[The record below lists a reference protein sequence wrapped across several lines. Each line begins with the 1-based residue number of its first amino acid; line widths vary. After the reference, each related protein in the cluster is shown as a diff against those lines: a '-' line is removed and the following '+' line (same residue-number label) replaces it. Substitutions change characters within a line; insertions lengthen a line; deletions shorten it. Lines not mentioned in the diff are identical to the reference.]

1 MQRDLEFLSNI
12 CNRSKMA
19 LSPTSQQKIKW
30 QKLDHETELI
40 LSDEAIARDAKL
52 LETLRK
58 LVRSNVLT
66 TNSSNRPKIA
76 PLLFIKYRGT
86 GFPLNGI
93 DNLVIP
99 RWRDLSSWFKVQLG
113 LMVLAEGDFV
123 HFKIGLHD
131 ELLEELKAQGKDI
144 KIYLRDRMGRCL
156 RSRFGRVPFYFFV
169 FEDRDDSGMFEVPP
183 HVHGS
188 IQLLRGEL
196 PLTKRGDVR
205 SRFRK
210 MVLQH
215 GLRHA
220 ELVCGR
226 ELLRDGLVAAAGLK
240 NRPDTWNGKSQ
251 VTRVW
256 MKAPFNPRFNKPWGT
271 YAFKNVRFTSRTL
284 GDNRLVFSNKFKTEV
299 EQFWKLIT
307 RGDEAL
313 VPWLAIGR
321 TS

>member
-1 MQRDLEFLSNI
+1 MVLA
-12 CNRSKMA
+12 M
-19 LSPTSQQKIKW
+19 TSQQKIKW

-58 LVRSNVLT
+58 LVRGNILTSNR
-66 TNSSNRPKIA
+66 SQRPKIA
-76 PLLFIKYRGT
+76 PLLFSKYRGN

-93 DNLVIP
+93 GSLVVP
-99 RWRDLSSWFKVQLG
+99 RWRDLSPWFKVQLG
-113 LMVLAEGDFV
+113 LMVFAEGDFV

-131 ELLEELKAQGKDI
+131 QLLEELVAEGKDI
-144 KIYLRDRMGRCL
+144 QTYLRDRMGRCL

-169 FEDRDDSGMFEVPP
+169 FEDRDDTGMFEVPP

-196 PLTKRGDVR
+196 PLTKRGDIR

-220 ELVCGR
+220 ELVRGK
-226 ELLRDGLVAAAGLK
+226 ELLRDALVAAAGLK
-240 NRPDTWNGKSQ
+240 NRPDTWKGKSQ

-256 MKAPFNPRFNKPWGT
+256 MKAPSNPSFNKPWGT
-271 YAFKNVRFTSRTL
+271 YAFKNVRFKSSSL
-284 GDNRLVFSNKFKTEV
+284 GDNRLVFSSKFKTEV
-299 EQFWKLIT
+299 EQFWRLIT

-313 VPWLAIGR
+313 VPWLALGR